1 MIPITYN
8 FVALE
13 AAALAQQ
20 AKGFLMRIKP
30 ARTGKAPDW
39 DNRGAEM
46 VSEDVPSP
54 YTDIQAWQDR
64 YVLCELAF
72 RKEDGDTL
80 VMNDAVVA
88 ISRKRN
94 IVSTQLVGM
103 NGTVKEYIS
112 DGDYQLNIMVG
123 VQALDNGVIVD
134 KYPAEGIQQLREY
147 FDEQAAIQVQS
158 KFLELFDIDKI
169 VVTEFAVVQATES
182 NYQPISITAVSD
194 TDYNVYSTEY

>member
-20 AKGFLMRIKP
+20 AKGYLMRIKP
-30 ARTGKAPDW
+30 ARTGKAPSW
-39 DNRGAEM
+39 DNEGAEFTG
-46 VSEDVPSP
+46 EDVPSP
-54 YTDIQAWQDR
+54 YTDKSAWKDR

-80 VMNDAVVA
+80 VMNDAIVA
-88 ISRKRN
+88 VSRKRN
-94 IVSTQLVGM
+94 IVSTSMVGM
-103 NGTVKEYIS
+103 DGTVKEYIN

-123 VQALDNGVIVD
+123 VQALKDGVIVD
-134 KYPAEGIQQLREY
+134 EYPSDGIQQLREY
-147 FDEQAAIQVQS
+147 FDEKAAIQVQS

-169 VVTEFAVVQATES
+169 VVTEFAVVQATQS
-182 NYQPISITAVSD
+182 NYQPINITALSD
-194 TDYNVYSTEY
+194 KEYNVYSTEY